1 MRSVGPLSMF
11 TLDERPE
18 FARNVARLSGRIWQ
32 GAEFIQHDEVV
43 NRYWGG
49 LFDLFAAFQL
59 VLCDEAGTVVAAG
72 QTIPLAWDGTVA
84 DLPSGVGA
92 VLERATRD
100 RGTRPPNTLS
110 ALLALVE
117 PERQGDG
124 LSRQVLAGMKA
135 IAARRGFSTL
145 IAPVRPTCE
154 EPVSAGSHG
163 ALHPLDSARWRA
175 RSIPGCA
182 RTGGSERR
190 SWPSLPSSMLVTGT
204 VAEWEGWTG
213 MAFPESG
220 DYVVPAALVPVR
232 IDRERD
238 LGRYEEP
245 NVWMRHP
252 SRPADAWA
260 AGRLPVRLS
269 HPGRLGP

>member
-1 MRSVGPLSMF
+1 MF
-11 TLDERPE
+11 TLAERPE
-18 FARNVARLSGRIWQ
+18 FAPSVTRLSGRIWQ

-59 VLCDEAGTVVAAG
+59 VLCDEAGAVVAAG
-72 QTIPLAWDGTVA
+72 QTIPVVWDGTVA
-84 DLPSGVGA
+84 DLPSGVGS

-100 RGTRPPNTLS
+100 RGIRPPNTLS

-117 PERQGDG
+117 PERQGEG

-135 IAARRGFSTL
+135 IAARRGFSSL
-145 IAPVRPTCE
+145 IAPVRPTLKSRYPLTPME
-154 EPVSAGSHG
+154 RYIHWTRADGG
-163 ALHPLDSARWRA
+163 PLDPWLRTHWRLGA
-175 RSIPGCA
+175 EILAVAPV
-182 RTGGSERR
+182 
-190 SWPSLPSSMLVTGT
+190 SMLVTGT
-204 VAEWEGWTG
+204 VVEWEGWTG
-213 MAFPESG
+213 MVFPESG

-252 SRPADAWA
+252 LTAGDAWP
-260 AGRLPVRLS
+260 PVPLA
-269 HPGRLGP
+269 

>member
-1 MRSVGPLSMF
+1 MRSAGPLSMF

-43 NRYWGG
+43 NQYWGG
-49 LFDLFAAFQL
+49 LFNLFAAFQL

-100 RGTRPPNTLS
+100 HDTRPPNTLS

-117 PERQGDG
+117 PDRQGDG

-145 IAPVRPTCE
+145 IAPVRPTVKSRYPLAPME
-154 EPVSAGSHG
+154 RYIHWTRADG
-163 ALHPLDSARWRA
+163 APLDPWLRTHWRLGA
-175 RSIPGCA
+175 EILAVAPA
-182 RTGGSERR
+182 
-190 SWPSLPSSMLVTGT
+190 SMLVTGT

-252 SRPADAWA
+252 
-260 AGRLPVRLS
+260 V
-269 HPGRLGP
+269 PGPLA